1 MKSWPMFVITLGTIA
16 IATYP
21 LNNQLINLLMDLTL
35 VVIGII
41 FLIRGNKK

>member
-1 MKSWPMFVITLGTIA
+1 MKSWQLFIITLGTIA

-21 LNNQLINLLMDLTL
+21 LNNQLINLLMGLTL
-35 VVIGII
+35 VVIGLI

>member
-1 MKSWPMFVITLGTIA
+1 MKSYYMFVITLGTIA

-21 LNNQLINLLMDLTL
+21 LNNQLINLLMGLTL

>member
-1 MKSWPMFVITLGTIA
+1 MKSWPMFVITLGTIS

-21 LNNQLINLLMDLTL
+21 LNNQLINLLMGLTL